1 MINFDL
7 SRDRDVIFRRTIAA
21 IQGAISNDKDI
32 AELHGVKVA
41 ETEVDAFVTRPDWE
55 DAIGKAKNHFEKIED
70 YEMCQTCVS
79 LIEEIK
85 KSTN

>member
-7 SRDRDVIFRRTIAA
+7 SRDRDVIFRRTIDA
-21 IQGAISNDKDI
+21 IQGAISNDKDV
-32 AELHGVKVA
+32 AELNGIKVA
-41 ETEVDAFVTRPDWE
+41 ETKVDAFVTRSDWE
-55 DAIGKAKNHFEKIED
+55 DAIKKAKNHFEKLED

-85 KSTN
+85 KSTI